1 MRNRAGEL
9 LSRAEIRALTQRSN
23 LGGAWALVESW
34 GLVVLA
40 FALAAQ
46 FPNPLGWLAAAVL
59 LGSRQLA
66 LAIVMHEAAH
76 TTLMRTRWLNEFC
89 GQWLGAAPV
98 FQNLA
103 MYREHH
109 LRHHRNTGT
118 ANDPDLGLA
127 TPFPVSRR
135 SLARKLA
142 RDITGLTGLKVLL
155 GSVLML
161 SGYLQYDA
169 SGGQRGPDGG
179 PRRGRASSR
188 TAVAALMPALVMQG
202 VIAGA
207 LALCGVPELYLL
219 WLLAYLTVFQFVV
232 RVRSIAEHAMTMDP
246 LDGLNNSRTTAARW
260 WERLLY
266 APLNVNYHLEHHML
280 AAVPYFRLPR
290 MHALLRERKVF
301 AQPAALAGSYAQVL
315 RMASTPR
322 GS

>member
-9 LSRAEIRALTQRSN
+9 LTREEIRALVRRSD

-34 GLVVLA
+34 GLIALA
-40 FALAAQ
+40 FAIAAQ
-46 FPNPLGWLAAAVL
+46 FPNPVGWLVAVVL

-76 TTLMRTRWLNEFC
+76 TTLMRTRWLNEAC

-109 LRHHRNTGT
+109 LRHHRHTGT
-118 ANDPDLGLA
+118 AMDPDLSLA
-127 TPFPVSRR
+127 TSYPVSRR

-142 RDITGLTGLKVLL
+142 RDATGLTGLKVLL
-155 GSVLML
+155 GSVLMQT
-161 SGYLQYDA
+161 GYLKYDA
-169 SGGQRGPDGG
+169 SGGQRGPEGG
-179 PRRGRASSR
+179 VRRGEASWS
-188 TAVAALMPALVMQG
+188 TARSALLPSLLMQAA
-202 VIAGA
+202 IAAA

-219 WLLAYLTVFQFVV
+219 WLAAYLTVFQLLE
-232 RVRSIAEHAMTMDP
+232 RIRSIAEHAMTTDP
-246 LDGLNNSRTTAARW
+246 ADALNNSRTTAARG

-266 APLNVNYHLEHHML
+266 APLNVNYHLEHHLL

-290 MHALLRERKVF
+290 MHALLRGRGVF
-301 AQPAALAGSYAQVL
+301 RQPAALSGSYVGVL
-315 RMASTPR
+315 RMAAR
-322 GS
+322 GR

>member
-1 MRNRAGEL
+1 MRNRAGDL
-9 LSRAEIRALTQRSN
+9 FSRDEIRALTQRSD

-34 GLVVLA
+34 GLIVLA

-89 GQWLGAAPV
+89 GQWLGGAPV

-109 LRHHRNTGT
+109 LRHHRHTGT
-118 ANDPDLGLA
+118 AHDPDLGLA

-142 RDITGLTGLKVLL
+142 RDVTGLTGAKVLL
-155 GSVLML
+155 GSLLML
-161 SGYLQYDA
+161 TGSLQYDA
-169 SGGQRGPDGG
+169 SGGQRGPQGG
-179 PRRGRASSR
+179 PRRGRASWR
-188 TAVAALMPALVMQG
+188 TAWRALAPALAMQG
-202 VIAGA
+202 AIAGV
-207 LALCGVPELYLL
+207 LALCAVAELYLL
-219 WLLAYLTVFQFVV
+219 WLLAYLTVFQLLV
-232 RVRSIAEHAMTMDP
+232 RIRSIAEHAMTTDP
-246 LDGLNNSRTTAARW
+246 LDGLNNSRTTTARG

-290 MHALLRERKVF
+290 MHALLRQRGTF
-301 AQPAALAGSYAQVL
+301 AQPAALADSYAQVL
-315 RMASTPR
+315 RMAAR
-322 GS
+322 GG